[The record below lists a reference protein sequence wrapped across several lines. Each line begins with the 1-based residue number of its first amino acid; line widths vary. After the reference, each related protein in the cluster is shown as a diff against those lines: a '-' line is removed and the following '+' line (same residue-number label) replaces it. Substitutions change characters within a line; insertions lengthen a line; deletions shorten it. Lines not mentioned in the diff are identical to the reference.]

1 LGIVKKDFIIE
12 PGSTVKWMGDPY
24 EATLNVRTYYLVEAN
39 IDDIAV
45 GINRETEFRTNPR
58 DQIYCYLALKDRL
71 SQPAMEFDIE
81 APKATDA
88 GRVAINRV
96 RSDYDELTKQF
107 FSLLLFRQF
116 QPLRGTQNTAST
128 RGSNALNELVANQIN
143 AVLNQVSGNYDLRVK
158 LNDDETANQSTY
170 ELGFSTTFL
179 DDRLLVSGS
188 FGVSQMRSGANPGM
202 TNSNPLI
209 GDINIEYKLNRSGTF
224 RVNAFNR
231 SNQFTVIQ
239 QHNLGPFTQ
248 GVGIYYQENFSSW
261 DDFQMAQYTLDLF
274 RPYNQRRYMGL
285 DSRLMR
291 LPPLN
296 PSDSAPKPA
305 PADTTNSN
313 EEEQVPEVE
322 SNPNGEQPTPTNPPT
337 PPQNAVVEE
346 EE

>member
-1 LGIVKKDFIIE
+1 
-12 PGSTVKWMGDPY
+12 
-24 EATLNVRTYYLVEAN
+24 
-39 IDDIAV
+39 
-45 GINRETEFRTNPR
+45 
-58 DQIYCYLALKDRL
+58 
-71 SQPAMEFDIE
+71 
-81 APKATDA
+81 
-88 GRVAINRV
+88 V

-296 PSDSAPKPA
+296 SFDSAPKPA

-322 SNPNGEQPTPTNPPT
+322 ANPNSEQPTPTNPPT